1 MVACEYETYEY
12 ELNENDVDAF
22 FNALDG
28 DEDFLNEIK
37 QAVEDVSIFYI
48 KLFKTCMY

>member
-1 MVACEYETYEY
+1 MAACEYEKY

-37 QAVEDVSIFYI
+37 QAVEDVSIFDI
-48 KLFKTCMY
+48 KMVKTCMY